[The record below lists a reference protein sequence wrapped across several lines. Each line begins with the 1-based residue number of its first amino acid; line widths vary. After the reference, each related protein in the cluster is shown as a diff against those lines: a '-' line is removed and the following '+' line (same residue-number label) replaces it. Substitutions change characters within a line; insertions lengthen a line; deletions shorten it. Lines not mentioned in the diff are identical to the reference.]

1 MSNREIVD
9 IYLNNGLIQ
18 TCVDCQFSKIQD
30 KEYKEDFFQDLILI
44 LLTYDNDKMMD
55 AHQNNHMNALIT
67 RIIINNIW
75 SETSRYYADY
85 YKFKNKTREFKPDDF
100 NIPDKDTQ

>member
-9 IYLNNGLIQ
+9 IYLNNGHIQ

-55 AHQNNHMNALIT
+55 AHINNHMNALVS
-67 RIIINNIW
+67 RIIINNLW
-75 SETSRYYADY
+75 SSTSPYYKDY
-85 YKFKNKTREFKPDDF
+85 YKFKNKTRDYTPDDY
-100 NIPDKDTQ
+100 NIPDKDS